1 VYYAEG
7 SREKEKND
15 ELDMTHTYKKQ
26 NIFEEK

>member
-1 VYYAEG
+1 MCTMLKVQ
-7 SREKEKND
+7 EKKND